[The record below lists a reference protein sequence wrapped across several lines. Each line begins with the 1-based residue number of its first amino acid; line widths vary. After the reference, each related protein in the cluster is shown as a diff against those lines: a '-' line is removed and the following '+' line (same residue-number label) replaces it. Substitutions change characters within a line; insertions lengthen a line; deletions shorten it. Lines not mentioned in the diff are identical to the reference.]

1 MELGH
6 RVCVVGKAD
15 NASNDAT
22 VADLREIANYTQFK
36 LSIADYRGENSYPQ
50 FRNLQ
55 LAIRDGV
62 VTFISSGSKTIGTNL
77 YQATPEFANAV
88 MESDLVIS
96 KGQGNFFTT
105 FGWAKD
111 TFYLLLSKG
120 LTAEQSTGVVADKTL
135 PVDGLILAYVPGGT
149 KVDATLRDIC
159 G

>member
-1 MELGH
+1 MK
-6 RVCVVGKAD
+6 GKA
-15 NASNDAT
+15 
-22 VADLREIANYTQFK
+22 
-36 LSIADYRGENSYPQ
+36 SYPQ
-50 FRNLQ
+50 FPKLQ

-88 MESDLVIS
+88 MEADLVIS

-135 PVDGLILAYVPGGT
+135 PVDGLILAYVPERHKT
-149 KVDATLRDIC
+149 KRNVT
-159 G
+159 

>member
-22 VADLREIANYTQFK
+22 LADLREIAGYTRWEL
-36 LSIADYRGENSYPQ
+36 LSGIRGEDSYPQ
-50 FRNLQ
+50 FKTLQ
-55 LAIRDGV
+55 PAIRDGV

-88 MESDLVIS
+88 MEADLVIS

-149 KVDATLRDIC
+149 KPNGTLRDIC
-159 G
+159 